1 MTSKW
6 RHIAAGLAIA
16 AVAATVGL
24 TATESAA
31 TPRTE
36 QTVADTGWGSLPVDG
51 LPDITPLDTAWG

>member
-1 MTSKW
+1 MPRKW
-6 RHIAAGLAIA
+6 RHIAAGLTIA

-31 TPRTE
+31 PRGE
-36 QTVADTGWGSLPVDG
+36 QTVADTAWGSLPVDG